1 MRYDRPLRVLVA
13 KPGLDGHDRG
23 ARVIARAL
31 REAGMEV
38 IYTGLRSNVEAIVQ
52 AALQEDVDLIGLS
65 ILSGAHESV
74 CGTLVDR
81 LKEEGM
87 EDVPVIIGGVI
98 PRKDYEALS
107 VLGVAAI
114 FGQEDSL
121 ELIVKEC
128 RRLAEARRAAEEM
141 G

>member
-1 MRYDRPLRVLVA
+1 MSASSDVYQ
-13 KPGLDGHDRG
+13 
-23 ARVIARAL
+23 
-31 REAGMEV
+31 EV
-38 IYTGLRSNVEAIVQ
+38 TDAI
-52 AALQEDVDLIGLS
+52 
-65 ILSGAHESV
+65 
-74 CGTLVDR
+74 VDR

-128 RRLAEARRAAEEM
+128 RRLAEARRAAE
-141 G
+141 